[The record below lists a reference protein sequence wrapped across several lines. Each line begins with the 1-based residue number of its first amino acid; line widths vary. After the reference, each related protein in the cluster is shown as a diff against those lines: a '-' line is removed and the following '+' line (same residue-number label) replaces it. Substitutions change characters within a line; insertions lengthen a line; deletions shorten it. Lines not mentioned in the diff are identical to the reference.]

1 MSISFFKI
9 LKQSS
14 KSLARLT
21 ELETPHGKIHGPFF
35 MPIATRGAVKNISA
49 DELKGLGCEILL
61 SNTYHL
67 FLRPGVS
74 LIKKHGGLH
83 RFMNW
88 HGPILTDSG
97 GYQIFSLGRH
107 RVITKDGVTF
117 RDTMNG
123 NKYFFSPEDVI
134 KIQHDIGSD
143 IMMVLDECPPYPC
156 SKEYAKASLELTSR
170 WARRA
175 REEMQRM
182 RKKHKAKK
190 KTLVFGIVQG
200 SVFEELRR
208 RSAKEIVDIGFDGYG
223 IGGVAVGE
231 PREEIKKVIECVEP
245 LLPKNKPRYL
255 MGLGKP
261 DELVYAVQNGI
272 DMFDC
277 VIPTREARHKRLYL
291 WKKKAPYSFHE
302 IKQGFPDKDNSLWYE
317 TIHIHNKQY
326 ASDLSPI
333 NSTNLKHYSKA
344 YLHHLFRTGDPLALR
359 LATLNN
365 LKFYFTLMIKIRKDI
380 ASGRL

>member
-1 MSISFFKI
+1 MPCFKI

-14 KSLARLT
+14 KSKARLT

-35 MPIATRGAVKNISA
+35 MPIATRGAVKNISVN
-49 DELKGLGCEILL
+49 ELNGLGCEILL

-74 LIKKHGGLH
+74 LMKKYGGLH

-88 HGPILTDSG
+88 KLPILTDSG
-97 GYQIFSLGRH
+97 GYQIFSLGKH

-117 RDTMNG
+117 RDPMNG

-156 SKEYAKASLELTSR
+156 SKEYAQASLELTSL
-170 WARRA
+170 WAKRA
-175 REEMQRM
+175 RDEMQRI
-182 RKKHKAKK
+182 RKKHKEKK
-190 KTLVFGIVQG
+190 KTLIFGIAQG
-200 SVFEELRR
+200 SVFEDLRR
-208 RSAKEIVDIGFDGYG
+208 RSAKEIVDIGFDGYA

-261 DELVYAVQNGI
+261 EELVYAVQNGM

-277 VIPTREARHKRLYL
+277 VIPTREARHKKLYL
-291 WKKKAPYSFHE
+291 WKKKAPYPFHE
-302 IKQGFPDKDNSLWYE
+302 LKHGFLAKDSLPWYE
-317 TIHIHNKQY
+317 TILINNKQY
-326 ASDLSPI
+326 ANDLSPI

-344 YLHHLFRTGDPLALR
+344 YLHHLFRIGDPLALR
-359 LATLNN
+359 FATLNN
-365 LKFYFTLMIKIRKDI
+365 LEFYFALMKKMREEIV
-380 ASGRL
+380 SGKL

>member
-1 MSISFFKI
+1 MSTMPCFKI

-14 KSLARLT
+14 KSKARLT

-35 MPIATRGAVKNISA
+35 MPIATRAAVKNISV
-49 DELKGLGCEILL
+49 DELNRLGCEILL

-74 LIKKHGGLH
+74 LMKRYGGLH

-88 HGPILTDSG
+88 KLPILTDSG

-117 RDTMNG
+117 RDPMNG

-143 IMMVLDECPPYPC
+143 IMMVLDECLPYPC
-156 SKEYAKASLELTSR
+156 SKEYARASLELTSR
-170 WARRA
+170 WAKRA

-182 RKKHKAKK
+182 RKKHKTK
-190 KTLVFGIVQG
+190 KTLLFGIVQG
-200 SVFEELRR
+200 SVFEDLRR
-208 RSAKEIVDIGFDGYG
+208 RSAKEIIDIGFDGYA

-261 DELVYAVQNGI
+261 EELVYAVQNGM

-291 WKKKAPYSFHE
+291 WKKNVQYFFHE
-302 IKQGFPDKDNSLWYE
+302 LKHGFPGRENSQWYK
-317 TIHIHNKQY
+317 TIDIYNAKY
-326 ASDLSPI
+326 ANDLSAI
-333 NSTNLKHYSKA
+333 NSTNLKDYSRA

-359 LATLNN
+359 LAALNN
-365 LKFYFTLMIKIRKDI
+365 LEFYFTLMKKIRKEI

>member
-1 MSISFFKI
+1 MPYFKI

-14 KSLARLT
+14 KSRARLT
-21 ELETPHGKIHGPFF
+21 ELLTPHGKIHGPFF
-35 MPIATRGAVKNISA
+35 MPIATRGAVKNISV
-49 DELKGLGCEILL
+49 DELNGLGCEILL

-67 FLRPGVS
+67 FLRPGVY
-74 LIKKHGGLH
+74 LMKKYGGLH

-88 HGPILTDSG
+88 SRPILTDSG
-97 GYQIFSLGRH
+97 GYQIFSLRRH

-117 RDTMNG
+117 RDPMNG
-123 NKYFFSPEDVI
+123 NKYFFSPEDVV

-156 SKEYAKASLELTSR
+156 SKEYARASMELTSR
-170 WARRA
+170 WAKRA
-175 REEMQRM
+175 QEEMQRM
-182 RKKHKAKK
+182 RKKHKAK

-200 SVFEELRR
+200 SVFEDLRR
-208 RSAKEIVDIGFDGYG
+208 RSAKEIVDIGFDGYA

-261 DELVYAVQNGI
+261 EELVYAVQHGM

-291 WKKKAPYSFHE
+291 WKKKAPFSFH
-302 IKQGFPDKDNSLWYE
+302 KLKGGFPAGDSTLFYE
-317 TIHIHNKQY
+317 TIHIYNAKY
-326 ASDLSPI
+326 ANDLSPI

-359 LATLNN
+359 LASLNN
-365 LKFYFTLMIKIRKDI
+365 LEFYLTLMKKIRKEI
-380 ASGRL
+380 VSGRL